1 MPNFIKNYRD
11 KEKCRKTRNRQRQRN
26 YAKTAIYPPKEWAE
40 EDDALVLEHKMS
52 DRELSKLIEHS
63 VQAIQ
68 VHRSRLKKRETE
80 FRWIPDK
87 EK

>member
-11 KEKCRKTRNRQRQRN
+11 KEKCRKIRNKQRQRN
-26 YAKTAIYPPKEWAE
+26 YAKTAKYLPKEWTE
-40 EDDALVLEHKMS
+40 EDDALVLEHKMP

-63 VQAIQ
+63 VQSIQ

-87 EK
+87 ER